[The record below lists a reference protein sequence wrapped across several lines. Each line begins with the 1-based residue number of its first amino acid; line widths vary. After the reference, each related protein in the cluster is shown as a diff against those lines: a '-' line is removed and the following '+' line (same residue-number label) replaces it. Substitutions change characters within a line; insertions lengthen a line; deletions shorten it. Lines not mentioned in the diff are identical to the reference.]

1 MADKAA
7 EFKKQNQS
15 EKEPEM
21 REVDGKKEYLDEETK
36 EWVGKNELKK
46 RQTLRKKAK
55 DAAEKAA
62 KKAATAP
69 KAGAKKEK
77 VADDEEL
84 DPSKYTDNR
93 KAFLEAQRAEGKNPY
108 PHKFNRDFTIPHFK
122 EKYDQVKMENGE
134 FKEGEVVSV
143 TGRIMML
150 RPSGAKLIFI
160 DLVEDQMKVQ
170 IFANAANYEG
180 DFEFLHKTLKRGDL
194 IGVKGVPGRTKT
206 GELSIRPTHIEP
218 LSYCMHMLPRAK
230 EGENVLNKDTRYRQ
244 RYLDLIMNNPVKKIF
259 ETRNKII
266 DFIRKYLRDMN
277 FVEVET
283 PMMNMIPG
291 GATARPFETFHN
303 ELDMK
308 LYMRIAPELYLKML
322 VVGGMDRVFELGK
335 QFRNEGIDLT
345 HNPEFTTCEFYMA
358 YADYNDL
365 MELTEDMLSKM
376 VYSIHGS
383 YKIKYHP
390 NGQEDKDNIID
401 IDFTPP
407 FKRMPMMKSLE
418 EVLKVKMPKNT
429 ELHTEESRAFF
440 DKLCKDKNVDC
451 SNPRTTSRLIDK
463 LVGEFLESQCKDP
476 CFITDTPTIM
486 SPLAKWH
493 RSEPGLSER
502 FELFCNYH
510 EVINAYTE
518 LNDPKVQLAAFQGQA
533 AAKDAG
539 DLEAQHV
546 DMSFVTALEYG
557 LPPTAGWGLGVD
569 RITMLLTDCN
579 NIKEVMLFPAMKPN
593 DASAQKGAGGAQ
605 GGSQEACKLF
615 INSAD

>member
-7 EFKKQNQS
+7 EFKKQNQN

-170 IFANAANYEG
+170 IFANATNYEG

>member
-7 EFKKQNQS
+7 EFKKQNQN

>member
-62 KKAATAP
+62 KKAETAP

>member
-1 MADKAA
+1 
-7 EFKKQNQS
+7 
-15 EKEPEM
+15 
-21 REVDGKKEYLDEETK
+21 
-36 EWVGKNELKK
+36 
-46 RQTLRKKAK
+46 
-55 DAAEKAA
+55 
-62 KKAATAP
+62 
-69 KAGAKKEK
+69 
-77 VADDEEL
+77 
-84 DPSKYTDNR
+84 
-93 KAFLEAQRAEGKNPY
+93 
-108 PHKFNRDFTIPHFK
+108 
-122 EKYDQVKMENGE
+122 
-134 FKEGEVVSV
+134 
-143 TGRIMML
+143 
-150 RPSGAKLIFI
+150 
-160 DLVEDQMKVQ
+160 
-170 IFANAANYEG
+170 
-180 DFEFLHKTLKRGDL
+180 
-194 IGVKGVPGRTKT
+194 
-206 GELSIRPTHIEP
+206 
-218 LSYCMHMLPRAK
+218 
-230 EGENVLNKDTRYRQ
+230 
-244 RYLDLIMNNPVKKIF
+244 
-259 ETRNKII
+259 
-266 DFIRKYLRDMN
+266 
-277 FVEVET
+277 
-283 PMMNMIPG
+283 
-291 GATARPFETFHN
+291 
-303 ELDMK
+303 
-308 LYMRIAPELYLKML
+308 
-322 VVGGMDRVFELGK
+322 
-335 QFRNEGIDLT
+335 
-345 HNPEFTTCEFYMA
+345 
-358 YADYNDL
+358 
-365 MELTEDMLSKM
+365 MLSKM